1 MKVDHDLQLE
11 KMKKEIDYDGSN
23 HLAEVEKKDAS
34 INKLNEENDKLKVE
48 LEMIKDELSAKT
60 EEVEE
65 LQTDLEVKEAGF
77 NNRYI
82 CQLYK
87 NYIEGTLHLC
97 WFLAVGSL
105 THELRRK
112 KVLLQ
117 DEEMHKMTTTISL
130 KIVEVVILSDFFC
143 HFVSCSACKLEISH
157 VLNGPTAKNQH
168 RGPYLL
174 ARRFL

>member
-11 KMKKEIDYDGSN
+11 KMKKEIDYDGSS

-112 KVLLQ
+112 K
-117 DEEMHKMTTTISL
+117 S
-130 KIVEVVILSDFFC
+130 VV
-143 HFVSCSACKLEISH
+143 
-157 VLNGPTAKNQH
+157 T
-168 RGPYLL
+168 R
-174 ARRFL
+174 